1 MHGRGYR
8 VNKPICIDK
17 DPLELSIEE
26 IEHLNIE
33 ECVWSTYRELVMR
46 KPRKKI
52 YWQKEI
58 EYRERVL
65 RMLEERK
72 LRQLLAKGTQESS

>member
-1 MHGRGYR
+1 

-46 KPRKKI
+46 KPRRKI

-58 EYRERVL
+58 EYREGPKDVRG
-65 RMLEERK
+65 EK
-72 LRQLLAKGTQESS
+72 TSTTIS